1 MERPSGA
8 APAAG
13 GSAAQDEL
21 QHGPDRVPRRLPR
34 RVRLGLDAGV
44 IAAAVLLAGTQL
56 AGGER
61 PLLAPVAAPEVAV
74 GAVGPP
80 EDACVHTDHRSWL
93 EVSFVLANT
102 GNVPVSLRRVRA
114 TLPVS
119 GLRLT
124 DTSVSGGTCSRLGEP
139 MDSRLEVGASLLVT
153 LAFRLSAAC
162 PQPIPM
168 EATLT
173 VETDN
178 GRRSTHVVPVLQ
190 DLGQLPLVQC
200 HPAATAQPAAVS
212 SQANGQRRAPGGT
225 RTIQCSGPPAKEAMR
240 CPAHGT
246 TPSAP
251 APGQPPARVG
261 P

>member
-8 APAAG
+8 APAG

-34 RVRLGLDAGV
+34 RVRLGLDVGV

-56 AGGER
+56 VGGER
-61 PLLAPVAAPEVAV
+61 PLLAPGPEVAV

-114 TLPVS
+114 TLPAS

-139 MDSRLEVGASLLVT
+139 MHSRLEVGASLLVT

-190 DLGQLPLVQC
+190 DLGQVPLVQC
-200 HPAATAQPAAVS
+200 HPAATAQPTAVS
-212 SQANGQRRAPGGT
+212 AQANGQRREPGGT
-225 RTIQCSGPPAKEAMR
+225 RTIQCSGPRPKAAIR

-251 APGQPPARVG
+251 AAGQPPARVG